1 MVKNVAQTIKY
12 KTDIDLSSEKIR
24 AFGIDWSINV
34 SNPEINANEE
44 TCKPIAIS
52 LCALGNFAK
61 E

>member
-24 AFGIDWSINV
+24 AFGVDWSINV

-44 TCKPIAIS
+44 MCKPIAIS